1 MELKSQDILFASLL
15 GSKILRTSNNLNL
28 VQNELQKHVLPSLPV
43 YVQENQSAVLGSTLP
58 GFGYLNRSDA
68 PLSEDQQFF
77 PMSLSIDNGATWF
90 LLPYEPLLNIQGKNN
105 IVRRNVAKWRA
116 DVSSKD
122 TIGSIKERWNQDDYE
137 LTITGVLMGSL
148 LSGDVSD
155 CFPRADFEKLRDVLT
170 HPKEILVK
178 CEPLQLLGIN
188 RMVIEDMSYP
198 FTKGENVQAYEIKG
212 YSDGSYNLLREL

>member
-1 MELKSQDILFASLL
+1 MELKPQDILFAALL
-15 GSKILRTSNNLNL
+15 GNKLLRTANNINL
-28 VQNELQKHVLPSLPV
+28 VQNELEKHVLPSFPIN
-43 YVQENQSAVLGSTLP
+43 VQSNQSKVLEGSLS
-58 GFGYLNRSDA
+58 GFNNLNKADA

-77 PMSLSIDNGATWF
+77 PMSLSIDNGANWF

-105 IVRRNVAKWRA
+105 IIRRNVAKWRA

-122 TIGSIKERWNQDDYE
+122 TIGSIKERWSQDDYE

-148 LSGDVSD
+148 LTGDVSD

-170 HPKEILVK
+170 HPKEILIK
-178 CEPLQLLGIN
+178 CEPLQLLGVNRIVVEDIN
-188 RMVIEDMSYP
+188 YP

-212 YSDGSYNLLREL
+212 YSDGSYNLLIEL